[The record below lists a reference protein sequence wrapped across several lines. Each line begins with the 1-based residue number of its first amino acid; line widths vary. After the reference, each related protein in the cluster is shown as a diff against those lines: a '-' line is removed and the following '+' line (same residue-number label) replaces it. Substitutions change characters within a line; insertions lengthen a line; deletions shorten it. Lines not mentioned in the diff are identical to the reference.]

1 MKNYK
6 YKNNIIL
13 FFIIFNIFCNNIPA
27 DEAAPDDNLK
37 YEIAKYSNKI
47 FYEGNNDLVKKEID
61 LFSKKKINFKA
72 QTTFIIPV
80 KIPLEDNA
88 IQKIE
93 DILIDVESFNEI
105 PYYSKRSGRTTSLFK
120 DISILSD
127 NINEKGNRIIVAKTT
142 ISPFKP
148 CIMQFEIIKENDFI
162 MFKAYNIDKMKYWV
176 LTIVDEQKMVM
187 LFAGELENNIFN
199 CYGLGVADTGS
210 FFIFRKTVEE
220 EFNSRSEALIN
231 WFYSLFKI
239 KLSGN

>member
-1 MKNYK
+1 MRNYQ
-6 YKNNIIL
+6 YKFII

-27 DEAAPDDNLK
+27 DEAAPDEDMK

-72 QTTFIIPV
+72 QTTFNIPV
-80 KIPLEDNA
+80 KISLENNV

-93 DILIDVESFNEI
+93 DILIDVKSFNEI
-105 PYYSKRSGRTTSLFK
+105 PYYSKRTGKTTALFK

-127 NINEKGNRIIVAKTT
+127 NVNEKGNRIIVANTT

-148 CIMQFEIIKENDFI
+148 CIMRFEIIKEKDFI
-162 MFKAYNIDKMKYWV
+162 MFKAYNIDKIKYWV
-176 LTIVDEQKMVM
+176 LPIVDEQKMVI
-187 LFAGELENNIFN
+187 LFAGELNKNIFS

-210 FFIFRKTVEE
+210 FFVFRKTVEE
-220 EFNSRSEALIN
+220 EFNSRSEAIIN